1 MKIIENIFNIIIELY
16 EKLENESRFLLNT
29 YNGV

>member
-1 MKIIENIFNIIIELY
+1 MNIIETILNIIIEFY
-16 EKLENESRFLLNT
+16 DKLENESRLLLNS

>member
-1 MKIIENIFNIIIELY
+1 MNIIKDILNIIIEFY
-16 EKLENESRFLLNT
+16 DKLEDESRLLLNT

>member
-1 MKIIENIFNIIIELY
+1 MNIIDDILNIIIEFY
-16 EKLENESRFLLNT
+16 DKLENESRLLLNT